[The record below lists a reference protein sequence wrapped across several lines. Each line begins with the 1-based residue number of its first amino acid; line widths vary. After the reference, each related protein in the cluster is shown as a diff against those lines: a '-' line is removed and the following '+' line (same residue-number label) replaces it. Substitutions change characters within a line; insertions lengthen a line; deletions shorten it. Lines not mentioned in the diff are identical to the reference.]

1 MVITHKA
8 SLEGGGGG
16 VFFFVCVGGGGGGG
30 GVFYCVCVG
39 WRGWSMIVKNVT
51 SQYRMIMK
59 EGGEHER
66 VWCLSQPDCILPP
79 SFHLLDY
86 FHFCN

>member
-16 VFFFVCVGGGGGGG
+16 VF
-30 GVFYCVCVG
+30 YCVCVG
-39 WRGWSMIVKNVT
+39 WGGWSMIVKNVT

-66 VWCLSQPDCILPP
+66 VWCLSQPDCILP
-79 SFHLLDY
+79 HLSISLTLSI
-86 FHFCN
+86 FATKMNISLFM